1 LALVPVVYDPMSEAS
16 EETSPDE
23 QTSSTGILGQQ
34 IEEGLN
40 ELGRPTDGL
49 ALSGLSAGLDIGF
62 GPLLMAV
69 LVALAA
75 GEWGDP
81 VLELALANAYAVGFV
96 FVVIGRSELFTEH
109 TTLAFLPVLDGRAT
123 WRSLA
128 RLWGVVFAANVAGG
142 GMFAGIAVLVAPA
155 YGIADAAA
163 FEAVATPLVAHGNA
177 ALFAGAVL
185 AGWLMGLM
193 SWLVAAAQE
202 TLSRAFFVWLVAAT
216 IGIAHLPHCVA
227 GSVEVLLGVF
237 SGVVSPIAYGR
248 FLVFATAGNVLGGVV
263 FVSLLKY
270 GHVVRGGD

>member
-1 LALVPVVYDPMSEAS
+1 MTLVAVAMIPMGDATGS
-16 EETSPDE
+16 TSADE
-23 QTSSTGILGQQ
+23 QASSTGILDQQ
-34 IEEGLN
+34 LEEGLN
-40 ELGRPTDGL
+40 ELERPTDGL
-49 ALSGLSAGLDIGF
+49 ALSALSAGLDIGF

-69 LVALAA
+69 VVALAA

-81 VLELALANAYAVGFV
+81 VLEIALANAYAVGFV

-109 TTLAFLPVLDGRAT
+109 TTLAVLPVLDGRAT
-123 WRSLA
+123 WQSLA
-128 RLWGVVFAANVAGG
+128 RLWGVVFAANVVGG
-142 GMFAGIAVLVAPA
+142 AVFAGIAVVVAPA

-216 IGIAHLPHCVA
+216 IGIAHLPHCIA
-227 GSVEVLLGVF
+227 GSVEVLLGVA
-237 SGVVSPIAYGR
+237 SGVVSPVTYGR

>member
-1 LALVPVVYDPMSEAS
+1 MGDGSGAS
-16 EETSPDE
+16 TGE
-23 QTSSTGILGQQ
+23 QTSSTGILTQ
-34 IEEGLN
+34 ELREGLN
-40 ELGRPTDGL
+40 ELERPADGL

-75 GEWGDP
+75 GEWGEP
-81 VLELALANAYAVGFV
+81 VLEIALANAYAVGFV
-96 FVVIGRSELFTEH
+96 FVVIGPSELFTEH
-109 TTLAFLPVLDGRAT
+109 TTLAVLPVLDGRAS

-128 RLWGVVFAANVAGG
+128 RLWSIVFATNISGGVVFAALAVA
-142 GMFAGIAVLVAPA
+142 IAPG

-163 FEAVATPLVAHGNA
+163 FEAVAEPLVAHGPV

-193 SWLVAAAQE
+193 TWLVAAAQE
-202 TLSRAFFVWLVAAT
+202 TISRAFFVWLVAAT

-227 GSVEVLLGVF
+227 GSVEVLFGVF
-237 SGVVSPIAYGR
+237 SGAVAPAGYAR
-248 FLVFATAGNVLGGVV
+248 FLGLSTAGNLLGGVV